1 MHVVHNTT
9 EGRCTMYNVQ
19 LQCPLFITT
28 ESLFTWG
35 ESIIVS
41 DFTISVYGNSCTVLS
56 FCPISLLFLHNF
68 LATCLGDE
76 IAKAKERE
84 WGRKRDNYMKGRIL
98 YVQTWKIFGTTRL
111 ASGINTIFSK
121 HAILT
126 NLLAYV
132 HFCTIRLEANSD
144 VLEIFTSS
152 VPVCCG
158 SSQFIP
164 NQNVVS
170 PSPPYAAR

>member
-9 EGRCTMYNVQ
+9 ERRCTMYNVQ
-19 LQCPLFITT
+19 LQCPLSIIT

-41 DFTISVYGNSCTVLS
+41 DFTISVYGSSCTVLS

-84 WGRKRDNYMKGRIL
+84 WGRKRDNYMMGRIL
-98 YVQTWKIFGTTRL
+98 YCMYKHGKYSGLQDSPLVSIPSFLSMLYWLICLHMYIFAL
-111 ASGINTIFSK
+111 
-121 HAILT
+121 
-126 NLLAYV
+126 Y
-132 HFCTIRLEANSD
+132 D
-144 VLEIFTSS
+144 
-152 VPVCCG
+152 
-158 SSQFIP
+158 
-164 NQNVVS
+164 
-170 PSPPYAAR
+170 